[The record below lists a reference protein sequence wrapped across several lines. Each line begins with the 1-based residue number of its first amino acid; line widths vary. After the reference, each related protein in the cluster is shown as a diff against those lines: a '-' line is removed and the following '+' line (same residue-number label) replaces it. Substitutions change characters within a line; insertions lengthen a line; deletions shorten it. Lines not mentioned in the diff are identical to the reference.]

1 MQHCKR
7 TKFQQQLYSVHNEA
21 FHVEQEVTM
30 TCYGQHGTVD
40 PGKFAKRS
48 IGTRKLL
55 EVAPIIL
62 AQRTRKYMPIIYR

>member
-1 MQHCKR
+1 MQHCKK
-7 TKFQQQLYSVHNEA
+7 TKFQQLYSVHNEA

-40 PGKFAKRS
+40 PGKFVKRS

-55 EVAPIIL
+55 EVALISL
-62 AQRTRKYMPIIYR
+62 AQRTQKYTPIIYC